1 MKHIL
6 LIDSSDYKTDCLE
19 DIFLLLVGA
28 NNKLSIISNR
38 LDFYKNFKDKT
49 ECLNNF
55 SSPFRWLRLRR
66 FIKKNRI
73 TKIIML
79 GVKEKISF
87 SHRLDSLNLEIIW
100 LEVPEEKY
108 LDFNHK
114 LLARLAYNATGAKVI
129 CLSSEAKKQ
138 RLDLAWPEVSLSVA
152 NPAFKFLPVSR
163 ESDSYPPKHFSG
175 LKPALIIGT
184 VVELSGLQRIEEV
197 LKMLVRALELGC
209 PIQLVVIGSGSE
221 KDKIAWLV
229 KKMGIDNLVWLVGDR
244 KSLSGW
250 YSFFDVFMITS
261 RQSSLADLS
270 LISRAGFAGLP
281 ILAENS
287 AVLADYLV
295 PHKNCEII
303 NFEQID
309 DSVAILLNLA
319 KNKTLRQKLGEAAG
333 QKSRQEFSLEARQAE
348 WLNII
353 G

>member
-6 LIDSSDYKTDCLE
+6 LIDSSNYKTDCLE
-19 DIFLLLVGA
+19 DIFLLIVGT

-49 ECLNNF
+49 EYLNNF
-55 SSPFRWLRLRR
+55 SSPFCWLRLRR
-66 FIKKNRI
+66 FIKKNKI

-79 GVKEKISF
+79 GLKEKISF

-100 LEVPEEKY
+100 LEVSEEKY
-108 LDFNHK
+108 LNLNNK

-138 RLDLAWPEVSLSVA
+138 RLDLAWPEIYLSVV
-152 NPAFKFLPVSR
+152 NPAFKFLQTDKEKNNHPIKR
-163 ESDSYPPKHFSG
+163 FS
-175 LKPALIIGT
+175 LIKPALIIGT
-184 VVELSGLQRIEEV
+184 VVELSGLQRVEEV
-197 LKMLVRALELGC
+197 LKMIVRALELGC
-209 PIQLVVIGSGSE
+209 LIQLVVIGSGEE
-221 KDKIAWLV
+221 KDKIAWLA
-229 KKMGIDNLVWLVGDR
+229 KKLGIDNLVCLVGDR
-244 KSLSGW
+244 KSLNSW
-250 YSFFDVFMITS
+250 YSFFDVFMITI
-261 RQSSLADLS
+261 RQHSLSDLS
-270 LISRAGFAGLP
+270 LVSRAGFAGLP

-287 AVLADYLV
+287 GVLTDYLM

-309 DSVAILLNLA
+309 ESVAILLNLA
-319 KNKTLRQKLGEAAG
+319 KNKALRQKLGEAAG
-333 QKSRQEFSLEARQAE
+333 QKSRREFSLDTRQAE

>member
-6 LIDSSDYKTDCLE
+6 LIDSSNYKTDCLE

-28 NNKLSIISNR
+28 NCRLSIISSR
-38 LDFYKNFKDKT
+38 LDFYKNFKGKT

-55 SSPFRWLRLRR
+55 SKPFRWLRLKR

-73 TKIIML
+73 TKVIML
-79 GVKEKISF
+79 GLKEKISF

-108 LDFNHK
+108 LNLSSK

-129 CLSSEAKKQ
+129 CLSSETKKQ
-138 RLDLAWPEVSLSVA
+138 RLDLAWPEVSLNIVS
-152 NPAFKFLPVSR
+152 PAFKFLPINR
-163 ESDSYPPKHFSG
+163 ENDNHSPKRFSAM
-175 LKPALIIGT
+175 KPALIIGT
-184 VVELSGLQRIEEV
+184 VVELSGLQRVEEV
-197 LKMLVRALELGC
+197 LKMIVRALELGC
-209 PIQLVVIGSGSE
+209 SIQLVIIGSGSE

-229 KKMGIDNLVWLVGDR
+229 KKMGIDSLVCLVGDR
-244 KSLSGW
+244 KSLDSW
-250 YSFFDVFMITS
+250 YSFFDVFMITN
-261 RQSSLADLS
+261 RQHSLADLS
-270 LISRAGFAGLP
+270 LVSRAGFIELP
-281 ILAENS
+281 ALAENS
-287 AVLADYLV
+287 AVLIDYLI

-309 DSVAILLNLA
+309 ESVAILLNLA
-319 KNKTLRQKLGEAAG
+319 KNKALRQKLGEAAG